1 MYIYERHMGICKIP
15 TRIKISLDDISIIQH
30 INETF
35 GMHVFNIS
43 IGIEVNKQQPYR
55 KNKQTF
61 RYKNRYI
68 HLILL
73 MDMSRFLI
81 NIIPKRRVAMRIL
94 CTYRPLY
101 TG

>member
-1 MYIYERHMGICKIP
+1 MGICKIP

-30 INETF
+30 INETSF

-94 CTYRPLY
+94 YTYRPLY